1 MINFGIKNAH
11 LKIIPE
17 LDAAIKKYSAM
28 MNLNASAGN
37 PAERSRMITTMLKK
51 VSRNINPYFYEE
63 FTFIFLAL
71 RRYGQEK
78 GNQC

>member
-1 MINFGIKNAH
+1 
-11 LKIIPE
+11 

-51 VSRNINPYFYEE
+51 VKNGNIFEE
-63 FTFIFLAL
+63 LTFNLAL

-78 GNQC
+78 WQQCKFI